1 MRGLFR
7 AALLAL
13 LAALPASGAG
23 PDLPEPRGFV
33 SDFAGVL
40 DGETSARLE
49 ARLKAFDRE
58 RGFQVSVAVVG
69 DLQGYDVET
78 FANLLFRKWGV
89 GRKGDTGVLL
99 LLAVKDRKAR
109 IEAGYGAEGMLPDA
123 LCGRILRERLVP
135 HLREGRYGPGV
146 SDAVEGV
153 LTVLSGQT
161 LPRAPEGEGPRPM
174 GILLFIIP
182 VICAVVLF
190 GSRSGRASGFGRRGG
205 FYGGGYGGGGWGG
218 GGFSGGGGF
227 GGFGGGSS
235 GGGGASASW

>member
-1 MRGLFR
+1 MRVFLR

-13 LAALPASGAG
+13 LAALPALGAG

-33 SDFAGVL
+33 NDFAGVL
-40 DGETSARLE
+40 DGETAARLE
-49 ARLKAFDRE
+49 ARLRGFDRE

-135 HLREGRYGPGV
+135 RLREGRYGPGV
-146 SDAVEGV
+146 SDAVEAV
-153 LTVLSGQT
+153 LTVLSGGT
-161 LPRAPEGEGPRPM
+161 LPRAPEEDGPRSQ
-174 GILLFIIP
+174 
-182 VICAVVLF
+182 AVVLF
-190 GSRSGRASGFGRRGG
+190 IVLVVFLIVVVSRVGPASRFGGRGGGFGGG
-205 FYGGGYGGGGWGG
+205 YYGGGFGG